1 MNKLWLCA
9 LLFLSLLISSSLV
22 IVEEGQRGI
31 VFRFDEAQ
39 RDDQQQVRILQP
51 GLQFKLPVI
60 ERIKL
65 LDARIQM
72 MESHEG
78 RFITAEKKDLIVDSY
93 VKWRIKDFG
102 KYFAATQN
110 GELRRAQGLIKD
122 KVSDRLR
129 SEMGNRTIKDI
140 VSGSRGELMEEVRNS
155 LNSGPNSMMEEGI
168 EVVDV
173 RIKQINLPTEV
184 SSSIYQRMQAE
195 RLAVASE
202 HRSQGKEQ
210 AAIILADVNRRI
222 TVMLAEAERK
232 AQRLRGEGDATVAQ
246 LFTEAFGQHLEFY
259 RLVRRLKGYEES
271 FSSQDLWVLRPGDV
285 DYLRYLS
292 SPTEGRL
299 KQGTQRQN

>member
-1 MNKLWLCA
+1 MNRLWLCA
-9 LLFLSLLISSSLV
+9 SLFVTVLISSSLV
-22 IVEEGQRGI
+22 IVQEGQRGI
-31 VFRFDEAQ
+31 VFRFEEAQ
-39 RDDQQQVRILQP
+39 RDGQQQVRVLQP
-51 GLQFKLPVI
+51 GLQLKLPGI

-72 MESHEG
+72 MESHED

-93 VKWRIKDFG
+93 VKWRIQDFG
-102 KYFAATQN
+102 KYFAATEN
-110 GELRRAQGLIKD
+110 GDLRKAQGLIKN

-155 LNSGPNSMMEEGI
+155 LNSGTHSTMEEGI

-173 RIKQINLPTEV
+173 RIKQINLPAEV
-184 SSSIYQRMQAE
+184 SNSIYQRMRAE
-195 RLAVASE
+195 RKAVASE

-210 AAIILADVNRRI
+210 ATMILAEVNRRI
-222 TVMLAEAERK
+222 TVMLAEAERR
-232 AQRLRGEGDATVAQ
+232 AQTLRGEGDATVAQ

-271 FSSQDLWVLRPGDV
+271 FSPQDLWVLRPSDI
-285 DYLRYLS
+285 DYLRYLAA
-292 SPTEGRL
+292 PTEARL
-299 KQGTQRQN
+299 K